1 MKHIEAKFD
10 TRYRWHD
17 IRAAFITHVAI
28 TSGGV
33 AAQSLARHADYE
45 TTLAYIHVADEV
57 KRAAANRAAIRPA
70 LEYIPSKS
78 PRQKSQTA
86 KKRRIRKSRK
96 SLKENGAPEE
106 IRTPDPQIRSLVLYP
121 AELRARF
128 REGREPMHH
137 DP

>member
-1 MKHIEAKFD
+1 MKHIEAKFGA
-10 TRYRWHD
+10 RYRWHD

-70 LEYIPSKS
+70 LEFSPRKVPDKS
-78 PRQKSQTA
+78 PRQPKNSESGN
-86 KKRRIRKSRK
+86 RLS
-96 SLKENGAPEE
+96 
-106 IRTPDPQIRSLVLYP
+106 
-121 AELRARF
+121 
-128 REGREPMHH
+128 H
-137 DP
+137 

>member
-1 MKHIEAKFD
+1 MKHVEAKFG

-17 IRAAFITHVAI
+17 IRAAFITLYRDHERRCC
-28 TSGGV
+28 
-33 AAQSLARHADYE
+33 AQSLARHADYE

-86 KKRRIRKSRK
+86 KKTANPKV
-96 SLKENGAPEE
+96 
-106 IRTPDPQIRSLVLYP
+106 T
-121 AELRARF
+121 
-128 REGREPMHH
+128 
-137 DP
+137 

>member
-96 SLKENGAPEE
+96 SLKENGAPER
-106 IRTPDPQIRSLVLYP
+106 IRTSDPQIRRRSN
-121 AELRARF
+121 
-128 REGREPMHH
+128 
-137 DP
+137 DD